1 MQESSNFLD
10 TIFNTLKQTIINII
24 TPPKAGNNKQSSEK
38 KINKLIESMEEGK
51 SNDLEEP
58 LIGDS

>member
-1 MQESSNFLD
+1 MQETSNFLD

-58 LIGDS
+58 LIK

>member
-1 MQESSNFLD
+1 MQETSNFLD

>member
-1 MQESSNFLD
+1 MQETSNFLD
-10 TIFNTLKQTIINII
+10 SIYNRLKQTIINII
-24 TPPKAGNNKQSSEK
+24 TPPKAGNNKQSYDK

-58 LIGDS
+58 LIK